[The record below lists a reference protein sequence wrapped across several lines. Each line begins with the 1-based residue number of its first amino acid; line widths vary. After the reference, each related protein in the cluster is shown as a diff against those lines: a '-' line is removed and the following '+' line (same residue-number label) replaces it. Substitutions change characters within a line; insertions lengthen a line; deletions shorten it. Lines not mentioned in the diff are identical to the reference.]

1 MAIIL
6 SESHI
11 RSVVA
16 EAFKI
21 SRQGGTGSSGRSDS
35 SGMSTSGSGA
45 GYTGD
50 MVTISNGKKYLGDPA
65 TGLSPKGF
73 WQKLRDDLQTYMA
86 KNYPELGLT
95 TKNLGVTRDLA
106 ASSNPSSS
114 DRVKGSKHGAGL
126 ATDVYLNVKGHPFT
140 AYKVDNPRLAGDKK
154 LVRLMRSFTA
164 TQPGI
169 VWGGDFGGGS
179 GDEVASRGITE
190 FHHFEIEDARM
201 PSYFAKFNDE
211 IEALDGNLSAASM
224 GSVEDLASLYSKI
237 A

>member
-21 SRQGGTGSSGRSDS
+21 SNQRGSSSFSSTASATNPISDYE
-35 SGMSTSGSGA
+35 GE
-45 GYTGD
+45 

-73 WQKLRDDLQTYMA
+73 WKKLRDDLQAYMA

-106 ASSNPSSS
+106 ASLNPSSS
-114 DRVKGSKHGAGL
+114 ARAKGSKHGAGL

-140 AYKVDNPRLAGDKK
+140 AYKVDNPRLAEDKK
-154 LVRLMRSFTA
+154 LVILMRSFTA
-164 TQPGI
+164 TQ
-169 VWGGDFGGGS
+169 
-179 GDEVASRGITE
+179 
-190 FHHFEIEDARM
+190 
-201 PSYFAKFNDE
+201 
-211 IEALDGNLSAASM
+211 
-224 GSVEDLASLYSKI
+224 
-237 A
+237 

>member
-16 EAFKI
+16 EAFRV
-21 SRQGGTGSSGRSDS
+21 SDEGGSSSGSGFDS
-35 SGMSTSGSGA
+35 SGADVDGSGA
-45 GYTGD
+45 GYTGE
-50 MVTISNGKKYLGDPA
+50 MVTIRNGKKYLGDPA

-95 TKNLGVTRDLA
+95 TKNLGVTRDLSA
-106 ASSNPSSS
+106 ASNPSSS

-140 AYKVDNPRLAGDKK
+140 AYKVDNPRLAKDKK
-154 LVRLMRSFTA
+154 LVKLMRAFTA

-179 GDEVASRGITE
+179 GDKVASRGITE
-190 FHHFEIEDARM
+190 FHHFEIEDDRM
-201 PSYFAKFNDE
+201 PSYFTKFNDE
-211 IEALDGNLSAASM
+211 IAALDGDLTAAGM
-224 GSVEDLASLYSKI
+224 NNTNMLAQLYSKI